1 MNKHLLFKTLLF
13 FIIELKYALP
23 CLFFL
28 HKFQD
33 TMNNFEICYNALC
46 AAFNKENV
54 IIPDTL
60 VKILKPDDAVD
71 LCINLLNTAA
81 IDSESDAT
89 TNNESNS
96 SDESDESSKIDLNK
110 TFKLNITNNKK
121 VDTVRYV
128 SVLSLNISKSKSIT
142 RSFSTLTLTTGTNS
156 VNLSSSSSTVA
167 TNINPLDL
175 PRDRKCRQET
185 FNQLRQL
192 IFEIRQQKRK
202 TTKKEVYDLPPL
214 IKQIVRCLYPSDID
228 EKIYSQKPD
237 VTFTLQAFIELFRT

>member
-1 MNKHLLFKTLLF
+1 
-13 FIIELKYALP
+13 
-23 CLFFL
+23 
-28 HKFQD
+28 
-33 TMNNFEICYNALC
+33 MNNFEICYNALC

-121 VDTVRYV
+121 VDTV
-128 SVLSLNISKSKSIT
+128 SKSKSIT

>member
-1 MNKHLLFKTLLF
+1 
-13 FIIELKYALP
+13 
-23 CLFFL
+23 
-28 HKFQD
+28 
-33 TMNNFEICYNALC
+33 MNNFEICYNALC

-110 TFKLNITNNKK
+110 KFKLNITNNKK

-128 SVLSLNISKSKSIT
+128 SVLSLNIS
-142 RSFSTLTLTTGTNS
+142 LN
-156 VNLSSSSSTVA
+156 
-167 TNINPLDL
+167 
-175 PRDRKCRQET
+175 
-185 FNQLRQL
+185 
-192 IFEIRQQKRK
+192 
-202 TTKKEVYDLPPL
+202 
-214 IKQIVRCLYPSDID
+214 
-228 EKIYSQKPD
+228 
-237 VTFTLQAFIELFRT
+237 